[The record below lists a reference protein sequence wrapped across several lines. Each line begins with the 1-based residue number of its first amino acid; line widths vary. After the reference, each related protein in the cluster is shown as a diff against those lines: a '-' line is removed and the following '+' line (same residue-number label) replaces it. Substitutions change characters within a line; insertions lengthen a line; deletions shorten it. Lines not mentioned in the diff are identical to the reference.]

1 MMGECD
7 TDAVPPGAGM
17 TFHSNARKP
26 KIHHKR
32 RPRRLSAVERVVERA
47 EDRYDRRE
55 SARILAD
62 PIESERM
69 PLEEVMRK
77 LGL

>member
-1 MMGECD
+1 LA
-7 TDAVPPGAGM
+7 TYSDARR
-17 TFHSNARKP
+17 TKLHY
-26 KIHHKR
+26 KR

-55 SARILAD
+55 AARILAD
-62 PIESERM
+62 PEEGERI
-69 PLEEVMRK
+69 PWEEVKRK